1 MSDRTAFKA
10 EARTEPNVYLK
21 TRELIGWNTLI
32 IFAQVFRP
40 VTTHSGSSIHLMRD
54 VCRDLTLCDKH
65 LQSGLGAQAVPP
77 SSSLWGWNG
86 SREHPT
92 VNQSIFYSA
101 FILLHFEYAPIYL
114 DPNKAPLIFYQT
126 MDLSSVNPITHDR
139 GATIAQDNLRTRRT
153 SELRTVTVK
162 REREREG
169 YITPHSISFHLQHI
183 THLGMHNSYFQ

>member
-1 MSDRTAFKA
+1 M
-10 EARTEPNVYLK
+10 
-21 TRELIGWNTLI
+21 
-32 IFAQVFRP
+32 FRP

-65 LQSGLGAQAVPP
+65 LQSGLGAQAVLP

-92 VNQSIFYSA
+92 VKQSIFYSA
-101 FILLHFEYAPIYL
+101 FILLHFEYASIYL
-114 DPNKAPLIFYQT
+114 DPNKTPLIFSQT

-139 GATIAQDNLRTRRT
+139 GATRRT

-183 THLGMHNSYFQ
+183 THLGMRNSYFQ

>member
-65 LQSGLGAQAVPP
+65 LQSGLGAQAVLP

-126 MDLSSVNPITHDR
+126 MD
-139 GATIAQDNLRTRRT
+139 QDNLRTRRT